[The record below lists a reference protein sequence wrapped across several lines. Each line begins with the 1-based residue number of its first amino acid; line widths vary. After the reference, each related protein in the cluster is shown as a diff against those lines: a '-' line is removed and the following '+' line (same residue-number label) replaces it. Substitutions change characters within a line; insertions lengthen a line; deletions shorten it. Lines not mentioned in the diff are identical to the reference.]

1 MRRTAQ
7 GKRERR
13 ASHARAETYN
23 VFPRKADF
31 ARRLRPMRMLA
42 RVFRQCAIVS
52 GLAESA
58 AIMVRR
64 YGNER
69 VSRPVVMHAK
79 RRLRDPSIGD
89 VFAVEKGRV
98 EKAAQIGAQPLR
110 QRVEVLDVS
119 AFIAHFSYI
128 RDRRLRKSA
137 QLCKSV
143 LRHFLLIQ

>member
-1 MRRTAQ
+1 
-7 GKRERR
+7 
-13 ASHARAETYN
+13 
-23 VFPRKADF
+23 
-31 ARRLRPMRMLA
+31 MLA

-69 VSRPVVMHAK
+69 VSRPAVRHAK

-110 QRVEVLDVS
+110 QRVEVLDVR

-137 QLCKSV
+137 QLGESV
-143 LRHFLLIQ
+143 LRHVLLFQKLVHASRQCLRERHLYRSPLTAFLRLSGIV